1 MAIAAGFVALT
12 IDLSGRLYTLA
23 GGWLAVAAG
32 FVAVTAAVAVGAPAA
47 ASDRMT
53 AAVVV
58 MRWVLIISTCLL
70 WFVDRRVR
78 SVRRGGCGGLVEK
91 RSRAV

>member
-32 FVAVTAAVAVGAPAA
+32 VVALTVAAVAVGAPAA

-53 AAVVV
+53 AVAVAV
-58 MRWVLIISTCLL
+58 RWVLIMSTLL
-70 WFVDRRVR
+70 WFLDRRVR
-78 SVRRGGCGGLVEK
+78 SVRRVRCGGLVEK
-91 RSRAV
+91 RSRPV